1 MRVGRAG
8 GAPRQ
13 RRYAEVMDLAT
24 PPGASPARTSAR
36 RVRWG
41 LPDAAWAWCA
51 GVVGASLFATFAYAW
66 REPADAGSDPVVF
79 AVSIAGQYAGMVAV
93 LVLISRLKGV
103 RSLAGDFG
111 LRIHL
116 RDWWMVAVGFGVQIG
131 ANLALIPIA
140 VLADNEE
147 AAQDV
152 VQRLESAG
160 GLELA
165 VIALTAALVAPVV
178 EEILF
183 RGLLLRALLRKVPPT
198 PAIGLSALAFALV
211 HLLDP
216 GAIVVLPGLLLVG
229 LVNGVLAVRDGDLS
243 RPILLHVG
251 FNLLV
256 LVAALG
262 GG

>member
-1 MRVGRAG
+1 M
-8 GAPRQ
+8 Q
-13 RRYAEVMDLAT
+13 
-24 PPGASPARTSAR
+24 
-36 RVRWG
+36 
-41 LPDAAWAWCA
+41 
-51 GVVGASLFATFAYAW
+51 
-66 REPADAGSDPVVF
+66 
-79 AVSIAGQYAGMVAV
+79 IA
-93 LVLISRLKGV
+93 
-103 RSLAGDFG
+103 
-111 LRIHL
+111 
-116 RDWWMVAVGFGVQIG
+116 

-140 VLADNEE
+140 VLADKEE

-152 VQRLESAG
+152 VQRLESAR

-165 VIALTAALVAPVV
+165 VIVLSAGLVAPLV
-178 EEILF
+178 EELLF
-183 RGLLLRALLRKVPPT
+183 RGLLLRALMRRVG
-198 PAIGLSALAFALV
+198 PALAVGISALAFALV

-229 LVNGVLAVRDGDLS
+229 LVTGVLAVRSGDLS

>member
-1 MRVGRAG
+1 MVS
-8 GAPRQ
+8 
-13 RRYAEVMDLAT
+13 AT
-24 PPGASPARTSAR
+24 PPYAPGARSEAR

-41 LPDAAWAWCA
+41 LPDAAWVWVA
-51 GVVGASLFATFAYAW
+51 GVVGAVLFATVAYAW
-66 REPADAGSDPVVF
+66 RDPVDADSDPVVF
-79 AVSIAGQYAGMVAV
+79 AVSIAGQYVGMITV

-103 RSLAGDFG
+103 RSLARDFG
-111 LRIHL
+111 LRVRL
-116 RDWWMVAVGFGVQIG
+116 RDWWLVPVGFGMQIA

-140 VLADNEE
+140 VLADKEE

-152 VQRLESAG
+152 VQRLESAR

-165 VIALTAALVAPVV
+165 VIVLSAGLVAPLV
-178 EEILF
+178 EELLF
-183 RGLLLRALLRKVPPT
+183 RGLLLRALMRRVG
-198 PAIGLSALAFALV
+198 PALAVGISALAFALV

-229 LVNGVLAVRDGDLS
+229 LVTGVLAVRSGDLS